1 MKFSQIIPGLLAG
14 KSYCYTKKNV
24 DDVHFFISIANPIN
38 SEYEVISIMFFED
51 LEGPDDNDWDPEPLE
66 VSREDLIHNS
76 WREVVAGDYY
86 TEEDP
91 LHD

>member
-1 MKFSQIIPGLLAG
+1 MQFKDIIKGLLAG

-24 DDVHFFISIANPIN
+24 DDVHFFVSIANPIN

-51 LEGPDDNDWDPEPLE
+51 LSGPDDNDWDPEPLE

-76 WREVVAGDYY
+76 WREVSVADYY
-86 TEEDP
+86 NENDDI
-91 LHD
+91 HD